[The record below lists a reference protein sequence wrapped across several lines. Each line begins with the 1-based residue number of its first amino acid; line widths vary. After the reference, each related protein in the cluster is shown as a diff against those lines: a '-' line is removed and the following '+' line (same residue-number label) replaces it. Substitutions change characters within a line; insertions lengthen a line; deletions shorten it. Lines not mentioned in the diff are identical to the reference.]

1 MNMIE
6 NCPGEEQVLYALI
19 QLTKDKNQVAMM
31 LENYVQKYGFLSDEA
46 GDAIKEYIKSLD

>member
-1 MNMIE
+1 MIE

-19 QLTKDKNQVAMM
+19 QLTNDKNQVAMM
-31 LENYVQKYGFLSDEA
+31 LENYVQKYGFVSDEA

>member
-19 QLTKDKNQVAMM
+19 QLTQDKNQIAMM
-31 LENYVQKYGFLSDEA
+31 LQNYVQKYGFVSDEA
-46 GDAIKEYIKSLD
+46 GDAIKKYIDSLN